1 MPIPF
6 GSGCG
11 RFQFRFRAES
21 EAALKN
27 SASPADAW
35 PASIRR
41 PYGRSMLPPARILL
55 VEDDDAI
62 RTSVET
68 ALRSERFTV
77 RGLATGEDL
86 AHELLAFSPDLVILD
101 WMLPGPSGIVLAER
115 VRRASDAAV
124 IMLTARDAVD
134 DRLRGFDE
142 GVDDYVVKPFVL
154 AELVARVTAVLR
166 RRGRV
171 PSIIEI
177 GDLVVDPDSGRAQ
190 RDGAQLDLTATEFR
204 LLAFLAGSR
213 GRTLSKTQILTQVWG
228 YDHVDP
234 NLVEVHLSSLR
245 KKMEAHGER
254 LIHTVRGLGYRV
266 EA

>member
-1 MPIPF
+1 
-6 GSGCG
+6 
-11 RFQFRFRAES
+11 
-21 EAALKN
+21 
-27 SASPADAW
+27 
-35 PASIRR
+35 
-41 PYGRSMLPPARILL
+41 MLPPARILL

>member
-1 MPIPF
+1 MSP
-6 GSGCG
+6 
-11 RFQFRFRAES
+11 
-21 EAALKN
+21 
-27 SASPADAW
+27 SA
-35 PASIRR
+35 RV
-41 PYGRSMLPPARILL
+41 LL
-55 VEDDDAI
+55 IEDDDAI
-62 RTSVET
+62 RSSVEA

-77 RGLATGEDL
+77 RGLASGEDL
-86 AHELLAFSPDLVILD
+86 ARELADFSPDLVILD

-115 VRRASDAAV
+115 IRRTSDAAV

-154 AELVARVTAVLR
+154 AELVKRVTAVLR

-171 PSIIEI
+171 PSVVEI
-177 GDLVVDPDSGRAQ
+177 GDLVVDPESGSARRA
-190 RDGAQLDLTATEFR
+190 GVALDLTATEFR
-204 LLAFLAGSR
+204 LLAFLASNR
-213 GRTLSKTQILTQVWG
+213 GRTLTKTQILTQVWG

-245 KKMEAHGER
+245 KKMEAHGDR
-254 LIHTVRGLGYRV
+254 LVHTIRGLGYRV